1 MGTSRHAVL
10 RHGPYAHEIERYTP
24 AERIAHWVTAGTY
37 VYCMMTGLGFFT
49 PYLYWLVAIVGGG
62 ATARFW
68 HPIVGIGFVAA
79 NFYLHH
85 QWRQDLHM
93 IPEDRVWMDK
103 VKYYIT
109 NEDDLLPPQGRFDAG
124 QKIFYW
130 VMLYGAIVLLLSG
143 IVMWFPEGISRSWH
157 WVLPIVVI
165 IHEAAALITIGGLII
180 HVYMGV
186 FMVPGSVKAMTIG
199 YVSRGWAMLHAP
211 LWYKKV
217 ANGRTVK

>member
-1 MGTSRHAVL
+1 
-10 RHGPYAHEIERYTP
+10 
-24 AERIAHWVTAGTY
+24 
-37 VYCMMTGLGFFT
+37 
-49 PYLYWLVAIVGGG
+49 
-62 ATARFW
+62 
-68 HPIVGIGFVAA
+68 
-79 NFYLHH
+79 
-85 QWRQDLHM
+85 M

-109 NEDDLLPPQGRFDAG
+109 NEDDLLPEQGRFDAG

-130 VMLYGAIVLLLSG
+130 VMLYGAVILLLSG
-143 IVMWFPEGISRSWH
+143 IVMWFPESISRSWH

-217 ANGRTVK
+217 TNGRTVK

>member
-37 VYCMMTGLGFFT
+37 VDCMITGLGFFT

-68 HPIVGIGFVAA
+68 HPIVGIGFVIA
-79 NFYLHH
+79 NFSLAPSMAA
-85 QWRQDLHM
+85 RSRM

-130 VMLYGAIVLLLSG
+130 AMFYGAIVLLLSG

-157 WVLPIVVI
+157 WVLPVVVI

-186 FMVPGSVKAMTIG
+186 FVVPGSVKAMTIG

>member
-1 MGTSRHAVL
+1 MRCCDTVL
-10 RHGPYAHEIERYTP
+10 TRIEIERYTP

-37 VYCMMTGLGFFT
+37 VYCMITGLGFFT

-68 HPIVGIGFVAA
+68 HPIVGIGYVDRQLLSSPSMAA
-79 NFYLHH
+79 GSAS
-85 QWRQDLHM
+85 

-130 VMLYGAIVLLLSG
+130 VMFYGAIVLLLSG
-143 IVMWFPEGISRSWH
+143 IVMWFPESMPRSWH
-157 WVLPIVVI
+157 WVLPFVVI

-186 FMVPGSVKAMTIG
+186 FVVPGQREGDDDRLRFSRMG
-199 YVSRGWAMLHAP
+199 YAP
-211 LWYKKV
+211 CATLV
-217 ANGRTVK
+217 